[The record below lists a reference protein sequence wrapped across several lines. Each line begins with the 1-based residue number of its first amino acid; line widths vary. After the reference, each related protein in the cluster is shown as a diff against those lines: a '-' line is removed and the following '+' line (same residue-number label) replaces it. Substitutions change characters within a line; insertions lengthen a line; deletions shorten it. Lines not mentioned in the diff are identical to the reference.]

1 MADPRLYQIA
11 VLASL
16 LVYGIGWLD
25 FGITLPQIGLL
36 LGTVIVTQAY
46 CDHVAARSS
55 GRQPTV
61 NVRSALI
68 SGLSLCLLLRTN
80 NPAIDVVAAAVTIG
94 GKFLIRFRGK

>member
-16 LVYGIGWLD
+16 LVYGVVWLD
-25 FGITLPQIGLL
+25 FGVTLPQVGLL
-36 LGTVIVTQAY
+36 LGTAVLPQAL
-46 CDHVAARSS
+46 CDHLTARTS

-80 NPAIDVVAAAVTIG
+80 NPAIDVLAAAMAIG
-94 GKFLIRFRGK
+94 GKFLI